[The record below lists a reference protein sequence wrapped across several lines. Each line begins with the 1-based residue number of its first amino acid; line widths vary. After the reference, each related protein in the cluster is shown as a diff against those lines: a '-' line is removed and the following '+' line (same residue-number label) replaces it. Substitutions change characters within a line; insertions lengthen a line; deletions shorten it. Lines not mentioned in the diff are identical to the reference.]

1 MSIPASNNIPRSHGD
16 LRYPPLPVYTGNTF
30 CGILV
35 SQDNLTGG
43 KTVAKPKGRDTQQ
56 VNLHLPPE
64 IVAAVEEYRFTARL
78 ESKTAAY
85 ETLLRKA
92 LGKPDPPPPRP

>member
-1 MSIPASNNIPRSHGD
+1 M
-16 LRYPPLPVYTGNTF
+16 
-30 CGILV
+30 
-35 SQDNLTGG
+35 
-43 KTVAKPKGRDTQQ
+43 AKAKARETQP

-64 IVAAVEEYRFTARL
+64 IVAAVEEFRFAARL

-92 LGKPDPPPPRP
+92 LGKPDPPPPKP